1 MTSQLTTIPPVR
13 ARHVLSLLLLRQRS
27 GGLLRRASGR
37 FLHTRRELE
46 ILRGEVRQLEY
57 IQISLL
63 GTVDRL
69 LDATAT
75 ITEDNNDGKTAGL
88 KEPRSA

>member
-1 MTSQLTTIPPVR
+1 MLS
-13 ARHVLSLLLLRQRS
+13 SLLLGQRS
-27 GGLLRRASGR
+27 GGLPRRISGHFLR
-37 FLHTRRELE
+37 TRRELE
-46 ILRGEVRQLEY
+46 VLRGEVRQLEY

-75 ITEDNNDGKTAGL
+75 IMEENNDGKT
-88 KEPRSA
+88 PR